1 MSTHYSPGMGF
12 IGGYLKSPFSGI
24 VPWVLMSVVS
34 GPGRFEEAASAA
46 LGLMLLTLW
55 AGSRRGIRV
64 HLLETFGAAFFG
76 VLAILGLVAPH
87 DVIEWLEV
95 WAGELSSIA
104 LASFAI
110 VTLLIRKPFTMA
122 YARDT
127 TPPEYWDTPQF
138 KKINDAISA
147 AWAFSFTVSAIS
159 GAISNTVMRDG
170 DDFWTSWILPLA
182 ATFFAIQ
189 FTEFYPD
196 HATAKFAREIGE
208 PTGEPGSLFRL
219 FDWVPPFVV
228 ATGIAGW
235 VSDAVPAAVG
245 IGLIV
250 VGSVASWLLRKP
262 DETKV

>member
-1 MSTHYSPGMGF
+1 MGF
-12 IGGYLKSPFSGI
+12 IDGYLKSPFSGI

-76 VLAILGLVAPH
+76 VLAILGLVAP
-87 DVIEWLEV
+87 DNVIGWLEV

-104 LASFAI
+104 LALFAI

-127 TPPEYWDTPQF
+127 TPSEHWDTPQF
-138 KKINDAISA
+138 KKINNAISG

-159 GAISNTVMRDG
+159 GAVSNTVMRDG

-196 HATAKFAREIGE
+196 YAMAKFSQEIGE
-208 PTGEPGSLFRL
+208 PTDPPGSLFRL
-219 FDWVPPFVV
+219 LDWLPPFVV

-235 VSDAVPAAVG
+235 VTDEVPAAVA

-250 VGSVASWLLRKP
+250 VGSVVSGLVRKP
-262 DETKV
+262 EKTKA